1 MGVDECM
8 REAWAIAVPGAS
20 RSARVVEV
28 LARLVSPER
37 GIGSIGAS
45 SSSRVAQPRFAASD
59 QRQRNQNRP
68 DRARETVAERDQR
81 ALQRHPAR
89 RMPERRVVLL
99 ARRGPRHH
107 RKLATPL
114 QRGEAPL
121 KPSALLDPAGVSS
134 AVSRPVQPGSPPQ
147 ALDG

>member
-8 REAWAIAVPGAS
+8 REAWAIAVPGAI

-28 LARLVSPER
+28 LARLVSER
-37 GIGSIGAS
+37 GTAPSALG

-81 ALQRHPAR
+81 ELQRHPAR
-89 RMPERRVVLL
+89 RMPERRMVLL
-99 ARRGPRHH
+99 ARRGPRPH

-121 KPSALLDPAGVSS
+121 KSALLDPAGVSS